1 MRIERYLI
9 VSGLIFAV
17 AIFVFIYID
26 SFMLVAILMVV
37 LGLSDSCIYPS
48 VLGYAM
54 DKLPYVSSGATSFLV
69 TIGAIGIPLG
79 TSLSGMLGNLLGR
92 QTAMLVGPV
101 MLIVLAI
108 LVIVVHN
115 SKTLIIKRPVCLI

>member
-1 MRIERYLI
+1 MI